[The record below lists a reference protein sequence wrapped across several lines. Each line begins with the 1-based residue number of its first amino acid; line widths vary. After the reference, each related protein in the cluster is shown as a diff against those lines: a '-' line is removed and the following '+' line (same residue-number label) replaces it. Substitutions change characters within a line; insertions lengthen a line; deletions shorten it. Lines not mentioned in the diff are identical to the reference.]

1 MSKGVTRD
9 MQVRAQEQ
17 LDKQERLVERLKN
30 KVDTMD
36 RELREA
42 RIDLSNEEGILTYY
56 QAHPAL
62 KEQNEMIK
70 GAQDALWDTKE
81 LEQQEMGS

>member
-56 QAHPAL
+56 RAHPAL
-62 KEQNEMIK
+62 KSEVTI
-70 GAQDALWDTKE
+70 AQEKLWDTKE